1 MTQNEKQ
8 REKRVR
14 GIKEQSI
21 QEQLDNII
29 LSNILG
35 IGVSEEEEQKEAE
48 KMFKEVMD
56 ENFLKQ
62 RRKQQPC
69 V

>member
-35 IGVSEEEEQKEAE
+35 IGVSEEEE
-48 KMFKEVMD
+48 
-56 ENFLKQ
+56 
-62 RRKQQPC
+62 
-69 V
+69 